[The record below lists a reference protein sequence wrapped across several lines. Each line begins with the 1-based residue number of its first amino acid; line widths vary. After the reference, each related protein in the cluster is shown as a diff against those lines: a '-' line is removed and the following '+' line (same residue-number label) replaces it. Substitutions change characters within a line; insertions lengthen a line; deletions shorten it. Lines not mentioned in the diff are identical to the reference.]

1 MTRARSCEFG
11 CAWHQ
16 SASLTSSIKVNE
28 KNTIMTPFSITEKI
42 TGPYAFSRTNK
53 DTLGDKM
60 ELYFHDFSF
69 VPLFIQ
75 VSRLSASPD

>member
-1 MTRARSCEFG
+1 
-11 CAWHQ
+11 
-16 SASLTSSIKVNE
+16 
-28 KNTIMTPFSITEKI
+28 MTPFSITEKI